1 MGSVSVKEWVQ
12 NVIKPEEIEK
22 YLNNGKDFLDEN
34 FINETLFK
42 KQKSDKSEIREIIAK
57 SLELQRLEPEE
68 TAALLNCTEELLQEM
83 YAAGLRLKSKFTGAV
98 L

>member
-42 KQKSDKSEIREIIAK
+42 
-57 SLELQRLEPEE
+57 
-68 TAALLNCTEELLQEM
+68 
-83 YAAGLRLKSKFTGAV
+83 
-98 L
+98 

>member
-34 FINETLFK
+34 FINETL
-42 KQKSDKSEIREIIAK
+42 
-57 SLELQRLEPEE
+57 
-68 TAALLNCTEELLQEM
+68 
-83 YAAGLRLKSKFTGAV
+83 LKSKSQANPKFVRLWRNLWNCSGWSRKKRQ
-98 L
+98 LF